1 MMSLKYTDKS
11 VSKNVRYKE
20 RKNMKK
26 IEAIIR
32 TDKLE
37 DLKAALSDNG
47 LVHGMTVSQVLGYG
61 EQKGFTEY
69 VRGQRIETTLLSKLK
84 IEIVS
89 IDEKVD
95 DIVNVIIKA
104 VSSCSL
110 SSSPIA
116 SARSDTRIGINKA
129 ITLIMIQ
136 LTRAVKITVKTTA
149 DTLAKSNFPEP

>member
-89 IDEKVD
+89 IL
-95 DIVNVIIKA
+95 
-104 VSSCSL
+104 SL
-110 SSSPIA
+110 IH
-116 SARSDTRIGINKA
+116 I
-129 ITLIMIQ
+129 
-136 LTRAVKITVKTTA
+136 
-149 DTLAKSNFPEP
+149 

>member
-11 VSKNVRYKE
+11 VSNNVRYKE

-104 VSSCSL
+104 VQTGEVGDGKIFIQ
-110 SSSPIA
+110 PVERVI
-116 SARSDTRIGINKA
+116 RIRTSEEDA
-129 ITLIMIQ
+129 QAL
-136 LTRAVKITVKTTA
+136 
-149 DTLAKSNFPEP
+149 